1 MTSLKQVGFMK
12 RIFIVSTLFF
22 TALYFPYGHANEN
35 HYESIES
42 DLSQVSYFSLGMN
55 GFVGRISEGE
65 VAVIDILKSKSAT
78 DIFLRIANNPK
89 ATPESKLYAAC
100 GLKQLGKL
108 NKNDVK
114 SIFAKEWNDD
124 VSILKADVL
133 RKEKFKYL
141 YFGILN
147 HGSM

>member
-1 MTSLKQVGFMK
+1 MK
-12 RIFIVSTLFF
+12 RIFIVATLSF
-22 TALYFPYGHANEN
+22 TSLCSLYGYANEKD
-35 HYESIES
+35 YEVIES
-42 DLSQVSYFSLGMN
+42 NLSQTRYFSLGMN

-78 DIFLRIANNPK
+78 DIFLRVANNPK

-108 NKNDVK
+108 NNNDVK
-114 SIFAKEWNDD
+114 SIFEKEWDDD
-124 VSILKADVL
+124 VSVLKADIL
-133 RKEKFKYL
+133 RKEKFKHL

-147 HGSM
+147 HGCM

>member
-1 MTSLKQVGFMK
+1 MK
-12 RIFIVSTLFF
+12 RIFIASTLFF
-22 TALYFPYGHANEN
+22 TALCSLYGYANEN
-35 HYESIES
+35 HGKNSES

-55 GFVGRISEGE
+55 GFVGRVSEGE

-100 GLKQLGKL
+100 GLKQLDKL
-108 NKNDVK
+108 NDNDVR
-114 SIFAKEWNDD
+114 SIFEKEWDDD
-124 VSILKADVL
+124 VSILKADIL
-133 RKEKFKYL
+133 RKEKFKGL

-147 HGSM
+147 HGCM

>member
-1 MTSLKQVGFMK
+1 MK
-12 RIFIVSTLFF
+12 RIFIVTTLLF
-22 TALYFPYGHANEN
+22 TSLCSLYGYANEN
-35 HYESIES
+35 HYETIETN
-42 DLSQVSYFSLGMN
+42 LSQVGYFSLGMN

-89 ATPESKLYAAC
+89 ATAESKLYAAC

-108 NKNDVK
+108 NHNDVK
-114 SIFAKEWNDD
+114 SIFEKEWGDD
-124 VSILKADVL
+124 VSVLKADIL

-147 HGSM
+147 HGCM

>member
-1 MTSLKQVGFMK
+1 MK
-12 RIFIVSTLFF
+12 RIFIVITLFF
-22 TALYFPYGHANEN
+22 TSLCSLYGYANEN
-35 HYESIES
+35 HYETIETN
-42 DLSQVSYFSLGMN
+42 LSQVGYFSLGMN
-55 GFVGRISEGE
+55 GFTGKISEGE

-78 DIFLRIANNPK
+78 DIFLSVANNPK

-108 NKNDVK
+108 NNNDVK
-114 SIFAKEWNDD
+114 SIFEKEWNDD
-124 VSILKADVL
+124 VSVLKADIL

-147 HGSM
+147 HGCM

>member
-1 MTSLKQVGFMK
+1 MNAGGVYENDFYRCYFFFTSLC
-12 RIFIVSTLFF
+12 S
-22 TALYFPYGHANEN
+22 LYGYANEKN
-35 HYESIES
+35 YETIETN
-42 DLSQVSYFSLGMN
+42 LSQVGYFSLGMN
-55 GFVGRISEGE
+55 GFAGKVSEGE
-65 VAVIDILKSKSAT
+65 VAVIDILKSKGAT

-108 NKNDVK
+108 NNNDVK
-114 SIFAKEWNDD
+114 SIFEKEWDDD
-124 VSILKADVL
+124 VSILKADIL

-147 HGSM
+147 HGCM